1 MITGT
6 FAQSYPCQRE
16 HCYSLQQLQ
25 ESGVLHVPISLE
37 LCFNI
42 IGTKKGISVTLFFTP
57 DSRKQGLGKSTGWI
71 NRAVKCL

>member
-1 MITGT
+1 MPERTLLFSPTATG
-6 FAQSYPCQRE
+6 Q
-16 HCYSLQQLQ
+16 
-25 ESGVLHVPISLE
+25 SGVLHVPISLE

-42 IGTKKGISVTLFFTP
+42 IGTKKGISDTLFFTP